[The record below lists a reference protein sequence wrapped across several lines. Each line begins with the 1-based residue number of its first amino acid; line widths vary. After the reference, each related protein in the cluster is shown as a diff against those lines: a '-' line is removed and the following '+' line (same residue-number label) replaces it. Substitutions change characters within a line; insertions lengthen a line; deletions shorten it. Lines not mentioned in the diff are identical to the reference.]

1 MPARR
6 VLPRYALTLLL
17 LAVAGGGWC
26 QTQLLDPEPRPCRT
40 QDAAAA
46 AALSQGR
53 RNEYPAGGV
62 LMVLAKVAAGLFGS
76 LEVYLCPEGDAQVEC
91 RDRVPLQL
99 ADGSGTR
106 YSLHDVP
113 RTDNYEIAVLLPD
126 DITCPTCTL
135 QVTQGQLGTDSREGS
150 SFMTH
155 LTPVSPQLRVLT
167 RACARHHACP
177 TREHAFCAD
186 IAVREL
192 PDG

>member
-6 VLPRYALTLLL
+6 VMPRCTALFLL

-135 QVTQGQLGTDSREGS
+135 Q
-150 SFMTH
+150 
-155 LTPVSPQLRVLT
+155 LRVLT

-177 TREHAFCAD
+177 TTEYAFCAD
-186 IAVREL
+186 IAVRKIKEQDKRIFAFL
-192 PDG
+192 GSLLGSIFSGK